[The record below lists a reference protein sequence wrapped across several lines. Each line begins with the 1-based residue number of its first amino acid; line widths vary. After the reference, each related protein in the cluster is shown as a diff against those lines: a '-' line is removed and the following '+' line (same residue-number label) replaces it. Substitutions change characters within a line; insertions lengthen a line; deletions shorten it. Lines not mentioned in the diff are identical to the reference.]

1 MGMSDFLQGIRNQYS
16 GARDNFM
23 SQLLGVGGHGAQ
35 PGDPGGTQIHVNAN
49 ESVLNHLPVE
59 TWPMAIPAL
68 QAAGIGNELVGGALE
83 WGQGKPFFSQ
93 NGFDVNDLSA
103 NQVGIGN
110 ALGTASGAGELVN
123 GLTQEGWR
131 PPGWSQTPSP
141 GGDSTT
147 PTNMWGSGPSWEA
160 QGPSSH
166 WNTGGGSSV
175 DTSETYSNHIPGY
188 DRFGNPL
195 NDPSDNPDTYT
206 RTLPTYTGKTTYV
219 PAK

>member
-1 MGMSDFLQGIRNQYS
+1 MGMSNFLQGIRNQYS

-131 PPGWSQTPSP
+131 PPEWSQTPSP
-141 GGDSTT
+141 GGWGNQRGRQGDARGKSGASSAWGASGDLIGPTSTT
-147 PTNMWGSGPSWEA
+147 RGSD
-160 QGPSSH
+160 
-166 WNTGGGSSV
+166 GSSV
-175 DTSETYSNHIPGY
+175 STGETYH
-188 DRFGNPL
+188 
-195 NDPSDNPDTYT
+195 
-206 RTLPTYTGKTTYV
+206 LPKGATGWGG
-219 PAK
+219 